1 MYNGWVVAE
10 ITLLHQITA
19 RTSHL
24 QGQFKSRARPVIAAV
39 YGFDTS
45 ADDDAIEH
53 NRALF
58 VELKWDSAFIFR
70 VCPT

>member
-1 MYNGWVVAE
+1 MVE
-10 ITLLHQITA
+10 IILLYQITA

-24 QGQFKSRARPVIAAV
+24 RGQFKSKARTVVVAV

-45 ADDDAIEH
+45 ADDNAIEH

-58 VELKWDSAFIFR
+58 MELKQDSAFIFR
-70 VCPT
+70 VCGT